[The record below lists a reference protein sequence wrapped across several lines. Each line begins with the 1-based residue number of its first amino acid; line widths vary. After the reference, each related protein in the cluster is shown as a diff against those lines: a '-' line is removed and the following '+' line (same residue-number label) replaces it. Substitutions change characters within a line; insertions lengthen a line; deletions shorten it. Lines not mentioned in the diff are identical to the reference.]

1 MRASGRHEAAL
12 VDEHGERPSGERAD
26 PVHPVVRPDARG
38 DGGPERP
45 RRVHG
50 RAGQD
55 GTGDGVGAPGR

>member
-12 VDEHGERPSGERAD
+12 VHEHGERAD
-26 PVHPVVRPDARG
+26 PVHPVMRPDARG